1 MSRNADVTLSP
12 SLGAAEAWA
21 RVTVVVVTHFSAAV
35 IEACLAAAAPAAR
48 VIVVDNASQ
57 DDTRAIVRRTLP
69 AATIIA
75 NATGVGYGNA
85 ANQGIAAAATEF
97 VLLLNPDA
105 VLAPDAVPLLVEAAD
120 RWPDAAILAPA
131 LKDAQGRWEV
141 SHDVGLFARAGLG
154 PRADAEPTGDI
165 CADYVSGAV
174 MLLRRSVVETVGG
187 FDPAIFL
194 YYEDDDLCLRVRRA
208 GFAIV
213 RVAAAVARHRGG
225 GSVPA
230 TPEKRREKFFA
241 MAWSRLHIEAKW
253 RGRAAAWRLGL
264 ALAAKYGLK
273 AAGYAL
279 ADPAGKGLRDAARF
293 RGTLAWLRGRP
304 AR

>member
-1 MSRNADVTLSP
+1 MA
-12 SLGAAEAWA
+12 AAEAWS
-21 RVTVVVVTHFSAAV
+21 RVTVVVVTHFSSAV
-35 IEACLAAAAPAAR
+35 IAPCLEAVAPAAR
-48 VIVVDNASQ
+48 VIVVDNASA
-57 DDTRAIVRRTLP
+57 DDTREIVRRTLP
-69 AATIIA
+69 GATIIA
-75 NATGVGYGNA
+75 NAVGVGYGRA
-85 ANQGIAAAATEF
+85 ANQGIAEARTEF

-105 VLAPDAVPLLVEAAD
+105 VLAPDAVPLLVAAAD
-120 RWPDAAILAPA
+120 RWPDAAVLAPA
-131 LKDAQGRWEV
+131 LKDPAGNWEV
-141 SHDVGLFARAGLG
+141 SHDVGLFARAALG
-154 PRADAEPTGDI
+154 PRRDGEPTGDL

-194 YYEDDDLCLRVRRA
+194 YFEDDDLCLRLRRA

-213 RVAAAVARHRGG
+213 RVAAAVARHLGG

-253 RGRAAAWRLGL
+253 RGRAAAVRLGL
-264 ALAAKYGLK
+264 AMAAKYGLK

-279 ADPAGKGLRDAARF
+279 LDPHGKGLRDAARLA
-293 RGTLAWLRGRP
+293 GTLAWLRGRP
-304 AR
+304 SR

>member
-1 MSRNADVTLSP
+1 MSD
-12 SLGAAEAWA
+12 AWS
-21 RVTVVVVTHFSAAV
+21 RVTVVVVTHFSSAV
-35 IEACLAAAAPAAR
+35 IGSCLEAAAPAAR
-48 VIVVDNASQ
+48 VIVVDNASG

-69 AATIIA
+69 GATVIA
-75 NATGVGYGNA
+75 NAVGVGYGNA
-85 ANQGIAAAATEF
+85 ANQGLAAAGTEF

-105 VLAPDAVPLLVEAAD
+105 VLAPDAVALLVAAAD
-120 RWPDAAILAPA
+120 RWPDAAVLAPA
-131 LKDAQGRWEV
+131 LKDPAGRWEV
-141 SHDVGLFARAGLG
+141 SHDVGLFARAALG
-154 PRADAEPTGDI
+154 PRTDSEPTGDL

-174 MLLRRSVVETVGG
+174 MLLRRSVFERLGG

-208 GFAIV
+208 GFSIV
-213 RVAAAVARHRGG
+213 RVAAAVARHLGG
-225 GSVPA
+225 GSIPA

-253 RGRAAAWRLGL
+253 RGRASALRLGI

-279 ADPAGKGLRDAARF
+279 ADPGGKGLRDAARF
-293 RGTLAWLRGRP
+293 RGTLAWLSGRP